1 MDNLNCAMRDSAV
14 EAGCYSKQHVQPIR
28 YVCPE
33 LSKQRDRIMFWCKL
47 WVYNDRPRERFVSS
61 VYKDCKKTFM
71 R

>member
-14 EAGCYSKQHVQPIR
+14 EAGCYSKQHVKPKR

-33 LSKQRDRIMFWCKL
+33 LSKQRDPIRFWCKL
-47 WVYNDRPRERFVSS
+47 WVDKGRPRERSVSS
-61 VYKDCKKTFM
+61 VYKDGKKTFV